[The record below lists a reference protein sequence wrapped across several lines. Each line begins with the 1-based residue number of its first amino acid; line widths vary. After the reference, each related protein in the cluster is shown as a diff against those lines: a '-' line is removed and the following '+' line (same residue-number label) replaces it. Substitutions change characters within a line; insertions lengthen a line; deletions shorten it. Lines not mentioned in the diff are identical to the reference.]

1 MKTGTLITLVTAI
14 LYAGSACAG
23 ELLKISRAK
32 ARDTIQFYL
41 EFDTP
46 PRFSTNADKKRVD
59 IVFYSSSKTKDL
71 QLVAEDNDVVKILTK
86 EIDDKLILSFFFR
99 YQPQT
104 FKVTPSGRSTIVF
117 DVLLGNEY
125 SKSYKDLAKR
135 LKGLTV
141 VDRQTVNFN
150 NPYIASPYTRN
161 WLSFYSEYESPVRIE
176 VPVVFSVPGFP
187 IVALLP
193 PELDKNRELFTEEM
207 KDLASQ
213 GLWDQLNTLL
223 LDAIGQTTDLGHQ
236 KLLALT
242 YGETLV
248 RSGDFEG
255 AFKQLYLLEEKF
267 SKELLSVY
275 AQYMLVL
282 LQARHQDPLLA
293 DFNLRKLEPEIPD
306 YLAIAPFFL
315 LSRIETALSGKMY
328 PRMNKLLL
336 NDSIGLPPDVK
347 NRVIIRQADYWYSIE
362 RPVKAY
368 ASYNLLADSKILR
381 QQPYSFNGYCATLY
395 EQKKFRDAAKSY
407 NFLTTL
413 VKEREPLSLISY
425 RANMARLKFTPGER
439 MIDAFAL
446 TETAFENTE
455 GGYLAAIKK
464 NDLLFLSK
472 AEDPEEILKNYLQI
486 ADSASRRNIR
496 EEALFKAILLN
507 SLQGRKSLAI
517 DMLMDFLRNFRSGN
531 VKTSAQALLIELLPE
546 EIKRL
551 VDTGEYVKALVLA
564 KKNRA
569 LFQKN
574 WINSTFLVD
583 IARAFHQIGIFDEA
597 QKLYL
602 YLIEIM
608 PVDRREDFY
617 FPMIQATYDHGN
629 YSLVDDYAA
638 QYAYNYPDGKYTG
651 DILFLRISALI
662 YNERLEDAE
671 SLLPVPLPDEV
682 KYYRL
687 TSMLYFRLNKYEKS
701 LASLQALEL
710 SDRLTEQEKF
720 LLAENFYQ
728 LKQYSFM
735 EQAYKDISEE
745 NPFYEQSLYR
755 LAELARIRGDEK
767 KVLSLLK
774 KIVEKGKNSRW
785 KKLAER
791 ELQYSRLKD
800 IY

>member
-1 MKTGTLITLVTAI
+1 MKKITLITLITVI
-14 LYAGSACAG
+14 IHAGSAHAG
-23 ELLKISRAK
+23 ELLKISRARAK
-32 ARDTIQFYL
+32 DTVQLYL
-41 EFDTP
+41 DFDKS
-46 PRFSTNADKKRVD
+46 PRFSTNADKRRID
-59 IVFYSSSKTKDL
+59 IVFYNSSKVKDL
-71 QLVAEDNDVVKILTK
+71 KMISEDNDIVKILTK
-86 EIDDKLILSFFFR
+86 EIDGKLIFSFFFR

-104 FKVTPSGRSTIVF
+104 FKVIPSGHSTVVF

-135 LKGLTV
+135 LKGLTI
-141 VDRQTVNFN
+141 VDRQTIDFN
-150 NPYIASPYTRN
+150 NPYIASPYTQN
-161 WLSFYSEYESPVRIE
+161 WLSFYSEYESPVHIE
-176 VPVVFSVPGFP
+176 VPVTFSVPEFP

-193 PELDKNRELFTEEM
+193 PALDKN
-207 KDLASQ
+207 KDLFSKEMRNLATQ
-213 GLWDQLNTLL
+213 GLWDHLNSLL
-223 LDAIGQTTDLGHQ
+223 LDTISQTKNIEHQ

-242 YGETLV
+242 YGETLL
-248 RSGDFEG
+248 RSDDFEG

-267 SKELLSVY
+267 REELLSVY

-282 LQARHQDPLLA
+282 LQAIHQDPLLA

-306 YLAIAPFFL
+306 HLAIAPFFL

-347 NRVIIRQADYWYSIE
+347 NKVIIRQADYWYAIQ

-368 ASYNLLADSKILR
+368 ASYNLLADSRVLR
-381 QQPYSFNGYCATLY
+381 RQPYSFNGYCATLY
-395 EQKKFRDAAKSY
+395 EQKKFRNAAKSY
-407 NFLTTL
+407 KFLSTL
-413 VKEREPLSLISY
+413 VTEREPLSLISY
-425 RANMARLKFTPGER
+425 RANMAKLKFTPGEQ

-464 NDLLFLSK
+464 NDLLFLLTD
-472 AEDPEEILKNYLQI
+472 ENPEEILKNYLQI
-486 ADSASRRNIR
+486 ADNASKRNIR
-496 EEALFKAILLN
+496 EEALFKGILLHV
-507 SLQGRKSLAI
+507 LQGRKGLAI

-551 VDTGEYVKALVLA
+551 VDAGEYVKALVLA

-569 LFQKN
+569 FFQQN
-574 WINSTFLVD
+574 WIDSKFLVD
-583 IARAFHQIGIFDEA
+583 IARAYHQIGIFDEA

-608 PVDRREDFY
+608 PADRRENFY
-617 FPMIQATYDHGN
+617 LPMIKATYDHGN

-638 QYAYNYPDGKYTG
+638 QYAYNYPDGKYAD
-651 DILFLRISALI
+651 DILFLRISALA

-671 SLLPVPLPDEV
+671 ALLPDPLPDEV

-687 TSMLYFRLNKYEKS
+687 TSMLYFRLNKYQKS

-710 SDRLTEQEKF
+710 SDKLTEQEKF

-728 LKQYSFM
+728 LEQYSFM
-735 EQAYKDISEE
+735 EQAYNDISED

-755 LAELARIRGDEK
+755 LAELARMKGDEK

-774 KIVEKGKNSRW
+774 EIVEKGKNSRW
-785 KKLAER
+785 KELAER
-791 ELQYSRLKD
+791 ELQYNKLKN